1 MLQGAGRAGPPKMP
15 GSGEPGARAG
25 APGRRRWPQER
36 SRGARGARS
45 RWNDPEALRERSE
58 GDHQRSWG
66 SCSGSAACGRRIPT
80 LAELGLGPEAA
91 GRGGAAALTWPP
103 PVAARTP
110 SAAAWTSRR
119 CVCGSLAR

>member
-25 APGRRRWPQER
+25 ARGRRRRPQER

-45 RWNDPEALRERSE
+45 RWNDPGALGERSE
-58 GDHQRSWG
+58 GDRQRGWG
-66 SCSGSAACGRRIPT
+66 SCSGSATCGRRIPT

-103 PVAARTP
+103 PVAARAP
-110 SAAAWTSRR
+110 AAAWTSRR
-119 CVCGSLAR
+119 CVCGSLAS